1 VSPLQKISKEDILR
15 TAFQLIRD
23 TGAESLNARNVAY
36 ALHCSTQP
44 IFSYYSNM
52 AELKADA
59 YDRADQ
65 YHMACLNKV
74 EVGDDYFLNIG
85 LAYIDFALEE
95 PNLFRFLFLS
105 DGFAGKKLNEIIT
118 EACVEDA
125 ICEISKVTDLGRD
138 GANRLFTD
146 MWLYAHGIAS
156 MLAANRIETD
166 RSEIEAMLRNMF
178 AVFTGGRSA
187 VPTDDDGNRKEKL

>member
-1 VSPLQKISKEDILR
+1 MSPLQKISKEDILQA
-15 TAFQLIRD
+15 AFQLIRD
-23 TGAESLNARNVAY
+23 SGVESLNARNVAY

-59 YDRADQ
+59 YDMADR
-65 YHMACLNKV
+65 YHSDCLNKV
-74 EVGDDYFLNIG
+74 KVDDDYFLNIG

-105 DGFAGKKLNEIIT
+105 DGFEGKKLDEIIT
-118 EACVEDA
+118 EAGVEDA
-125 ICEISKVTDLGRD
+125 ICEISKVTDVGND
-138 GANRLFTD
+138 GASRLFTD

-156 MLAANRIETD
+156 MLAANRIEID

-178 AVFTGGRSA
+178 AVFTG
-187 VPTDDDGNRKEKL
+187 NQKEEL